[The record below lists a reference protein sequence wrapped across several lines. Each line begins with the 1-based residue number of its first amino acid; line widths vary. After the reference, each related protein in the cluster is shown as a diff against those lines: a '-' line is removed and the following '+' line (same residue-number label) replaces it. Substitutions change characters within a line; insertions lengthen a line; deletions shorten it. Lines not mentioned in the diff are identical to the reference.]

1 MFLELYSDY
10 HESCL
15 KTKITY
21 LNEGIHCPNNGRAGK
36 NVLINPRHNFK
47 KKKIIYLFINQNS
60 IVKLGLSLICRQYAW
75 IPSKQ
80 K

>member
-47 KKKIIYLFINQNS
+47 KKKKSFTY
-60 IVKLGLSLICRQYAW
+60 SLIKTQLL
-75 IPSKQ
+75 S
-80 K
+80 